1 MNADKMTESDSTYFA
16 LGSTD
21 ILSLSNK
28 SISHGVSSLISVVSI
43 LILLL
48 LSEGNILLGIIS

>member
-1 MNADKMTESDSTYFA
+1 MTDNSTYDSGRTANVASLPMNDFV
-16 LGSTD
+16 STD
-21 ILSLSNK
+21 LLGLLS
-28 SISHGVSSLISVVSI
+28 IISI

>member
-1 MNADKMTESDSTYFA
+1 MTDDSSTYNSFDLA
-16 LGSTD
+16 TASVSLPIYDSVSYD
-21 ILSLSNK
+21 VLSL
-28 SISHGVSSLISVVSI
+28 VVVSI

>member
-1 MNADKMTESDSTYFA
+1 MKADKMIDNDSTYS
-16 LGSTD
+16 GSAVAIPWLRD
-21 ILSLSNK
+21 SVNYNVI
-28 SISHGVSSLISVVSI
+28 GLISVVSI